1 MTASETIVFAISA
14 LAASAVCAATGV
26 YAVRTLT
33 LALEGH
39 YEFKGDS
46 LTKRSRLGGFV
57 RAGAWAICVVLT
69 WSFFIDWIWFQDA
82 GFALAA
88 LLVRLE
94 IVLHI
99 LAELGDN

>member
-1 MTASETIVFAISA
+1 MTPAETIVFAVSA
-14 LAASAVCAATGV
+14 LVAAAACSATGI
-26 YAVRTLT
+26 YAVRALT
-33 LALEGH
+33 LAMEGH

-57 RAGAWAICVVLT
+57 RAGLWSIVVVLT
-69 WSFFIDWIWFQDA
+69 WSFFIDWFWFQDA

-88 LLVRLE
+88 LMVRLE

>member
-1 MTASETIVFAISA
+1 MSTSESITFAVSA
-14 LAASAVCAATGV
+14 LAVAAVCAVTGV

-46 LTKRSRLGGFV
+46 LTRRTRLGGFV
-57 RAGAWAICVVLT
+57 RAGLWATVVVLA
-69 WSFFIDWIWFQDA
+69 WSFFIDWYWFQDV
-82 GFALAA
+82 GFAFAA
-88 LLVRLE
+88 LMVRLE
-94 IVLHI
+94 VVLHI

>member
-1 MTASETIVFAISA
+1 MPTSELITFAVSA
-14 LAASAVCAATGV
+14 LAVAALFAVTGV

-46 LTKRSRLGGFV
+46 LTKRTRLGGFV
-57 RAGAWAICVVLT
+57 RAGLWSLGVVLA
-69 WSFFIDWIWFQDA
+69 WSFFIDWYWFQDA
-82 GFALAA
+82 GFAFAA
-88 LLVRLE
+88 LMVRLE
-94 IVLHI
+94 VVLHI